1 MVEVVEEVEA
11 VDKVDDVI
19 VCCVMD
25 SEIGGKCSLS

>member
-11 VDKVDDVI
+11 VDKADDVI

-25 SEIGGKCSLS
+25 SEIRGKYSLS

>member
-1 MVEVVEEVEA
+1 MVEVVKEVEA

-25 SEIGGKCSLS
+25 SEFGGNSLS